1 VTADNILRLQAAVA
15 LFQELKTPAKVAKY
29 LNGDAPSMALE
40 FMSTMAPELLETVVT
55 IAFEL
60 ESRGIDVI
68 FDTEPEYPSQLLRL
82 HDAPKVLFVWG
93 NRSLLRSASIGMCGS
108 RKASERGLAAARKCG
123 GAIASRGLAIVS
135 GYATGVDTE
144 THLGALQ
151 VGGDTIIILAEGIM
165 HFKRKR
171 SFAEVPFDGSHVLA
185 VSQFAPAQPWNVG
198 AAMTRNA
205 MIYGLGK
212 ALVVIE
218 AGESGGTFQAGVG
231 ALRANKPVLALGFE
245 SETPRGNAILI
256 ERGAIEVRT
265 SMQLGNIIDVIHSV
279 DVDEPVS
286 AEQLSLI

>member
-1 VTADNILRLQAAVA
+1 M
-15 LFQELKTPAKVAKY
+15 KTPAKVAKY
-29 LNGDAPSMALE
+29 LSSAGFEKAME
-40 FMSTMAPELLETVVT
+40 FMSAMAPELLETVVAT
-55 IAFEL
+55 SLEL
-60 ESRGIDVI
+60 KSRGIDVI
-68 FDTEPEYPSQLLRL
+68 FDTDPEYPSQLSRL

-93 NRSLLRSASIGMCGS
+93 NSSLLRSASIGMCGS
-108 RKASERGLAAARKCG
+108 RKASERGLIAARKCG
-123 GAIASRGLAIVS
+123 GAIASSGLAIVS

-151 VGGDTIIILAEGIM
+151 AGGDTIIILAEGVL

-171 SFAEVPFDGSHVLA
+171 SFADVPFDESHVLA

-205 MIYGLGK
+205 VIYGLGK

-231 ALRANKPVLALGFE
+231 ALHANKPVLALGFE
-245 SETPRGNAILI
+245 NETPRGNAVLI

-265 SMQLGNIIDVIHSV
+265 SMQLGNIIDAIHSV
-279 DVDEPVS
+279 EVDEPVS